1 MMIRRE
7 ISGLHKYDRKSGLHV
22 LFDEVKIP
30 VEEAVNCGPRH
41 LSLMLTRRCNLNCPF
56 CYVEK
61 SDKEASMDFLMS
73 VCEAAK
79 ELQVLDLTLG
89 GGEPTL
95 HKSFVDFVTY
105 AWKNYTFGLSVTT
118 NALNIAPLLK
128 VAGMLSSVRV
138 STDKKVRPLNQKLSQ
153 KIANLAEVHKVGA
166 NILWSPGSTVWVRET
181 INSLASLGTSNFL
194 LIPEHNSGVYVLN
207 EEDWFDLD
215 QFVSDQSGNYEIMV
229 TSDATKNVTSPFLS
243 TESDYEYSFA
253 HIDESGYIRKRS
265 WGTSVGKVREKSE
278 IIHCLKQLNPLRRNR
293 YEDLV

>member
-1 MMIRRE
+1 
-7 ISGLHKYDRKSGLHV
+7 
-22 LFDEVKIP
+22 
-30 VEEAVNCGPRH
+30 
-41 LSLMLTRRCNLNCPF
+41 
-56 CYVEK
+56 
-61 SDKEASMDFLMS
+61 MDFLMS
-73 VCEAAK
+73 VCEAAE

-265 WGTSVGKVREKSE
+265 WGTSVGKVRDKSE